1 MSKDKATNVGLYMPL
16 PIPNQ
21 PQTDVS
27 IDFVLGLPQTQREN
41 DSIYVVV
48 DPISKMVIHSVQ
60 ENY

>member
-1 MSKDKATNVGLYMPL
+1 MSKGKATNVGLYMPL

-27 IDFVLGLPQTQREN
+27 IDFVLGLPQTRQGN